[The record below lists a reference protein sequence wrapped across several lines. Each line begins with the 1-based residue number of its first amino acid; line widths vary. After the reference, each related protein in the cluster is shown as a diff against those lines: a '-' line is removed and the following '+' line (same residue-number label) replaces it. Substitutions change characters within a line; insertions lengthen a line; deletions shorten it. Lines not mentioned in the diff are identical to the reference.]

1 MDNLIIVDEINSD
14 FEDNELN
21 LVTFDDYLKEYPKK
35 DQGKVRVINLCK
47 TEKYLS
53 RGYYCSLLAEAR
65 NHIVLPSVKTINEM
79 RGKIK
84 ILITSKLC
92 SAREISWIESNEYFE
107 PVYILS
113 GESTEPALDKMA
125 REIFK
130 QFQTPIIRFQ
140 IDKGSSVITLE
151 RISFEELSEKF
162 QKEYI
167 EKLSHSNFTVWRK
180 SSSKKKHRWD
190 MAILVNSNESLPPS
204 DKKSIGYFEKA
215 ASKYGIKVDIIGE
228 KNLLNLRQYDALFI
242 RETTAID
249 HYTYHLSCEA
259 EKLGLVVIDDSTSIL
274 RCCNKVF
281 LHDAFTYNNVPTLK
295 TKILNMF
302 NKDCIDE
309 IESEFEYPF
318 VIKKPEGSFSQGVYK
333 IDNKE
338 QLITSLA
345 NVFKQSA
352 LALIQEYMYTE
363 YDWRIGV
370 LNGRAIYACRY
381 YMARNHWQIYN
392 HGDSRFNSGNFEC
405 LPTFEVPKKVLNA
418 SLRACKII
426 GNGLYG
432 VDIKVKNNNAYVIE
446 VNDNPSIDHG
456 VEDKYLGQEL
466 YMLIMAEFF
475 NRLELRGK

>member
-1 MDNLIIVDEINSD
+1 MDSLIIVDEVNSEFSD
-14 FEDNELN
+14 KGLS
-21 LVTFDDYLKEYPKK
+21 VITFADYLNEYPKK

-79 RGKIK
+79 RGKIN
-84 ILITSKLC
+84 ILATSKLC
-92 SAREISWIESNEYFE
+92 LDCEINWIESNESFE
-107 PVYILS
+107 PVYIIL
-113 GESTEPALDKMA
+113 GESTEPALDKMS

-130 QFQTPIIRFQ
+130 QFQTPIIKLE
-140 IDKGSSVITLE
+140 IAKESSVITLE
-151 RISFEELSEKF
+151 RVSIEELPEKF
-162 QKEYI
+162 KGDFI
-167 EKLSHSNFTVWRK
+167 EKLSNSNFAAWRK
-180 SSSKKKHRWD
+180 STSKKKYRWD
-190 MAILVNSNESLPPS
+190 MAILVNSNESMPPS
-204 DKKSIGYFEKA
+204 DTKAIEYFERA
-215 ASKYGIKVDIIGE
+215 ASKYGIKIDIIGE

-295 TKILNMF
+295 TKIINMY
-302 NKDCIDE
+302 NEDYIEE
-309 IESEFEYPF
+309 IESEFDYPF
-318 VIKKPEGSFSQGVYK
+318 VIKKPEGAFSQGVYK

-338 QLITSLA
+338 QLILSLA
-345 NVFKQSA
+345 VVFKQSA

-432 VDIKVKNNNAYVIE
+432 VDIKVKKNNAYVIE

-466 YMLIMAEFF
+466 YMLIMSEFF
-475 NRLELRGK
+475 KRLELRGK